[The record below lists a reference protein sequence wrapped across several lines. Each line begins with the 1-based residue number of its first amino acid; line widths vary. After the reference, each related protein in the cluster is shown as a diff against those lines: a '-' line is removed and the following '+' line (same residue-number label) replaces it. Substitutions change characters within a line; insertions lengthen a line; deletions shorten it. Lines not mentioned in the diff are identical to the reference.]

1 MTYKEAFEALR
12 AEIFK
17 RMNNLCCNGVVAN
30 NDKDKY
36 LLLQDLF
43 GYVVSLPVEDG
54 SPSVGKSAGD
64 VFGKEPLQATLDYL
78 EEAKK
83 HYATPDGL
91 TKCQAWVRGLAK
103 KSEAEASDDLDDA
116 AYYFAMDEYGN
127 PKESGFLFNQRCFK
141 AGADW
146 QKQKD
151 QESIK
156 LVEEPDLDKA
166 AKEHAA
172 NLYGEDWMKNERVQ
186 DSGFKAIS
194 NFKFGAGWQ
203 KQQMMKDAVD
213 GVIHKGLYG
222 SKYIKEQDNDM
233 LNKAL
238 EKYNPGD
245 KVKAIIIKD

>member
-30 NDKDKY
+30 SDKDKY

-54 SPSVGKSAGD
+54 SPSAGKSAGD

-146 QKQKD
+146 QLRRMTENALGVRGITYLEYWVGFGKRSFEQMCEAE
-151 QESIK
+151 Q
-156 LVEEPDLDKA
+156 VEFIEPDNI
-166 AKEHAA
+166 E
-172 NLYGEDWMKNERVQ
+172 NETIKN
-186 DSGFKAIS
+186 
-194 NFKFGAGWQ
+194 
-203 KQQMMKDAVD
+203 
-213 GVIHKGLYG
+213 
-222 SKYIKEQDNDM
+222 
-233 LNKAL
+233 
-238 EKYNPGD
+238 
-245 KVKAIIIKD
+245 